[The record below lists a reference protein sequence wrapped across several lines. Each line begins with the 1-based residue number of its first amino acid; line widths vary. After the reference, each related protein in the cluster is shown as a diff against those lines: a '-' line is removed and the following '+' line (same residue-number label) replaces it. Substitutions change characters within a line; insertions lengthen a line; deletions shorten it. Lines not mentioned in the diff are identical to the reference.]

1 MNSETPALPFE
12 VRETMELLEEYTG
25 VAATCDTSVRGRYII
40 EHGDRERVWLVCRY
54 IRNSQGRLAFSSDL
68 YQNGEKREKVRNV
81 EAYARL
87 FNDPTVKNPNRRPT
101 GGVPKVH
108 PIPEDHELPAIVE
121 AFAKKAEA
129 SAKDGSVTTVGFQSE
144 SRGSADFPGPRGKE
158 RSMAQAEFDLDG
170 EPDTTRYAVQVV
182 TPEGNTV
189 HLYFWPKGP
198 DSDVYAFSAMA
209 AIDADG
215 CDMMVEFMGDM
226 EAAVERILGFRM
238 PASDNTPS
246 PTGRRP
252 DTAGAAS
259 NAVTVRRATVIR
271 V

>member
-1 MNSETPALPFE
+1 MNSETPTLPFE

-40 EHGDRERVWLVCRY
+40 EHGDRDRVGVVCRY
-54 IRNSQGRLAFSSDL
+54 IRNSRGKFGYSSDL
-68 YQNGEKREKVRNV
+68 YQNGEKRKKVSDP

-87 FNDPTVKNPNRRPT
+87 FNDPATKNPNRRLT
-101 GGVPKVH
+101 GTPKIH
-108 PIPEDHELPAIVE
+108 PIPADHELPAIVE
-121 AFAKKAEA
+121 SFAKKAEA
-129 SAKDGSVTTVGFQSE
+129 SAKDGSVTTVGFQTERKSTT
-144 SRGSADFPGPRGKE
+144 AIPGPRGKE
-158 RSMAQAEFDLDG
+158 RSMARHEFDLDG

-182 TPEGNTV
+182 TPKGETV
-189 HLYFWPKGP
+189 HLYFSPKGP
-198 DSDVYAFSAMA
+198 DSDVYAFSEMA
-209 AIDADG
+209 AIDAEG
-215 CDMMVEFMGDM
+215 CDMMEEFMGDT
-226 EAAVERILGFRM
+226 EAAMERILGFRM